1 MNKFITAS
9 AFVVALGLST
19 SALASGLPDRSRPGA
34 FRDRVWLRAVLPKL

>member
-19 SALASGLPDRSRPGA
+19 SALASGFTRPGA

>member
-19 SALASGLPDRSRPGA
+19 SALASGFTGPQQAGA